1 MKYYLIAGEASGD
14 LHGANL
20 MKALKE
26 EDSHADFRF
35 FGGDLMQAQGGI
47 LKKHYAKMAF
57 MGFVEVIANLRT
69 IFKNLKQAKQ
79 DILSYQPDALI
90 LIDFPGFNLKIASFA
105 KKHGIKVFY
114 YISPKV
120 WAWNQKRVLKIKQ
133 VVDRLFCILPF
144 EVDFYKTWG
153 MDVDYVGNPLLD
165 AIAANEIDPLFK
177 IKHKIGY
184 KPIIALLPGSR
195 KQELKRI
202 LPDMIQV
209 SDYFPAYQFVIA
221 GAPTYHLEDYQP
233 FIGNRKIAV
242 IFNETYNLL
251 LYAQAAIVTSGT
263 ATLETALLKI
273 PQVVVYKGHYI
284 SVGIA
289 RRLVSIQFISLVNLV
304 MNNEVVKELIQEDCN
319 PTSIQTELK
328 RILHDPSYRNRM
340 LTNYDQL
347 AERMGKAGASAKAAK
362 LMHGYL
368 RGAWCLKP

>member
-26 EDSHADFRF
+26 EDPHADFRF

-47 LKKHYAKMAF
+47 LKKHYAEMAF

-105 KKHGIKVFY
+105 KKNGIKVFY

-133 VVDRLFCILPF
+133 VVDHLFCILPF
-144 EVDFYKTWG
+144 EVAFYKAWG

-233 FIGNRKIAV
+233 FIGARKISV

-273 PQVVVYKGHYI
+273 PQVVVYKGHSI

-328 RILHDPSYRNRM
+328 RILHDPSYRNHM

-368 RGAWCLKP
+368 LGV

>member
-1 MKYYLIAGEASGD
+1 
-14 LHGANL
+14 
-20 MKALKE
+20 
-26 EDSHADFRF
+26 
-35 FGGDLMQAQGGI
+35 
-47 LKKHYAKMAF
+47 
-57 MGFVEVIANLRT
+57 
-69 IFKNLKQAKQ
+69 
-79 DILSYQPDALI
+79 
-90 LIDFPGFNLKIASFA
+90 
-105 KKHGIKVFY
+105 
-114 YISPKV
+114 
-120 WAWNQKRVLKIKQ
+120 VLKIKQ
-133 VVDRLFCILPF
+133 IVDRLFCIFPF
-144 EVDFYKTWG
+144 EVDFYKAWG

-165 AIAANEIDPLFK
+165 AIATNEIDPLFK

-233 FIGNRKIAV
+233 FIGGRKISV

-273 PQVVVYKGHYI
+273 PQVVVYKGHSI

-289 RRLVSIQFISLVNLV
+289 RKLVSIQFISLVNLV

-328 RILHDPSYRNRM
+328 RILHDPSYRKRM

-368 RGAWCLKP
+368 LGA